1 MAIIRPELKD
11 DYASIF
17 AVHQSAFKRD
27 IEAELVDRLR
37 KTNYYHSELSLVAIE
52 DAEIVGHILFTRVV
66 IKDGNK
72 TYPALALAP
81 VGIKESAQNKGIG
94 TLLIEEG
101 LKKAKYLGHKAIVV
115 LGNPNYYSRFGFEK
129 ASNYE
134 ITPPTDFPEEAF
146 LIKKLSPEDL
156 EFKGQVLYPMQF
168 NMVIDK

>member
-1 MAIIRPELKD
+1 MAIIRPELKS
-11 DYASIF
+11 DYTSIF
-17 AVHQSAFKRD
+17 TVHQSAFKRD

-37 KTNYYHSELSLVAIE
+37 KTNYYHSELSLVADE
-52 DAEIVGHILFTRVV
+52 DSEIVGHILFTRVV

-81 VGIKESAQNKGIG
+81 VGVKEEAQKKGIG

-115 LGNPNYYSRFGFEK
+115 LGDPAFYERFGFER

-134 ITPPTDFPEEAF
+134 ITPPAAFPEEAF
-146 LIKKLSPEDL
+146 LVKKLSPEDL
-156 EFKGQVLYPMQF
+156 EFKGQVLYPVQF
-168 NMVIDK
+168 NMVIKK